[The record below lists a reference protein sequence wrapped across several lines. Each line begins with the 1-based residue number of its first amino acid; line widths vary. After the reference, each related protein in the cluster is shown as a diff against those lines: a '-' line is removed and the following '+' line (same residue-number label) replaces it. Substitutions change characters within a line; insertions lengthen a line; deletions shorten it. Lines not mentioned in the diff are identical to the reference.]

1 MFIERF
7 TTNDSE
13 RIHLPQTRS
22 FLPTFDNRCTIH
34 FRRRYTTTRLLHHDV
49 SNFIYKSSWN
59 LPFKAT
65 PRAGRDPWTTRLRV
79 FIRSLSPIPEER
91 TSSQLWARSSSQF
104 FPSVSLV
111 SDRLLFWINRNRKR
125 SLFFYAKMDD
135 IDDCLSS
142 TRHFES
148 VLFTLHEI

>member
-7 TTNDSE
+7 TT
-13 RIHLPQTRS
+13 RRGFIYLRLARFCQRS
-22 FLPTFDNRCTIH
+22 IIVRCTIH
-34 FRRRYTTTRLLHHDV
+34 LRRRYTTTRLLHHDV